1 MPTRRFSGPT
11 ILDAV
16 RAARRAL
23 GPDALVLSVRER
35 RSGWLRSRPIGVEI
49 RARAGD
55 PTPVVPGVAA
65 GVALA
70 DALAPMLR
78 DLERLAEEV
87 GELRRVVEVLERRA
101 DPAPPLRP
109 RTGRARGPLHRP
121 ESTPR
126 SVEAWNRD

>member
-1 MPTRRFSGPT
+1 MPTRRFAGPT
-11 ILDAV
+11 LLDAV

-23 GPDALVLSVRER
+23 GPDAVVLSVRER
-35 RSGWLRSRPIGVEI
+35 RRGWLRPRPVGVEV

-55 PTPVVPGVAA
+55 PAPGTPAVTAE
-65 GVALA
+65 ALA
-70 DALAPMLR
+70 GALVPMLR
-78 DLERLAEEV
+78 ELERLAEEV
-87 GELRRVVEVLERRA
+87 VEVRRAVEALERRA